1 MSKDEILVAAITCST
16 DVDGKC
22 SVCPMDGQDMC
33 KEHLIQ
39 ETRIALAMDCM
50 SDMLLGRQDKWPESS
65 KIMMK
70 AINSWTLMNHQEGD
84 ADDAKDKNDG

>member
-1 MSKDEILVAAITCST
+1 MSKDEILVAAIACST

-22 SVCPMDGQDMC
+22 SVCPMNGQDMC

-50 SDMLLGRQDKWPESS
+50 SDMLQGRRDKWPESS
-65 KIMMK
+65 KIMTQALASITRVLDQK
-70 AINSWTLMNHQEGD
+70 RGE
-84 ADDAKDKNDG
+84 